1 MEELMLNHS
10 ISRRA
15 FLGAAGVASALP
27 VTRLLAQYDSFAT
40 GVAGLDFPIV
50 DYHVH
55 VEGAT
60 TVEHVMELARRR
72 GVKVGI
78 AEHGGTFEG
87 AKTDEDLLKFLKRWE
102 KQPVYRGMQGDGL
115 TWPKMFSKEVLAK
128 LDYILADALIM
139 PQPDGKLVEIW
150 TPAAYITDEEEWM
163 ERYVAYNLRV
173 MNEQPMDILANST
186 FLPDDIVHNYS
197 VLWTRE
203 RMEKVIETAR
213 KHSIAIEIS
222 GLYKIPSRKFIL
234 KAKSAGIKFSFG
246 SNTHGEEVGMVGY
259 GIQMAHECGLT
270 ARNMFTPVPYD
281 QKPIIRRGA

>member
-1 MEELMLNHS
+1 MSNHPT
-10 ISRRA
+10 SRRK
-15 FLGAAGVASALP
+15 FLGATAALASLP
-27 VTRLLAQYDSFAT
+27 LTRLMAQHGAPAAS
-40 GVAGLDFPIV
+40 GLDFPIV

-60 TVEHVMELARRR
+60 SVEHVLALAHAR

-78 AEHGGTFEG
+78 AEHGGTAQG
-87 AKTDEDLLKFLKRWE
+87 AKTDADLLAFLKRWE
-102 KQPVYRGMQGDGL
+102 GQPVYRGMQGDGL

-128 LDYILADALIM
+128 LDYILSDALIM
-139 PQPDGKLVEIW
+139 PQPDGKLIEIW
-150 TPAAYITDEEEWM
+150 TPAANITDEQDFM

-173 MNEQPMDILANST
+173 MNEQPMDILANAT

-197 VLWTRE
+197 VLWTDE

-213 KHSIAIEIS
+213 QHTIAIEIS

-270 ARNMFTPVPYD
+270 AKNIFTPAPYE
-281 QKPIIRRGA
+281 QKAVVRRG